1 MDVGKGVQDRAGD
14 EGEGVADPSGGSG
27 VWTVLTTTDAALKA
41 QLLARGAVDAR
52 LAACAQI
59 SAPVTSVYRWEGR
72 IETSEE
78 WQILFKT
85 TAERYPL
92 LQEWLQEAHDYET
105 PEIIATPVAA
115 GSAAYLD
122 WVRRETSA

>member
-1 MDVGKGVQDRAGD
+1 MGTGAGDGTGGKGEDGA
-14 EGEGVADPSGGSG
+14 ELSSGSG

-59 SAPVTSVYRWEGR
+59 SAPVTSVYRWAGK

-92 LQEWLQEAHDYET
+92 LQEWLQEAHDYDT

-122 WVRRETSA
+122 WVRRETTP